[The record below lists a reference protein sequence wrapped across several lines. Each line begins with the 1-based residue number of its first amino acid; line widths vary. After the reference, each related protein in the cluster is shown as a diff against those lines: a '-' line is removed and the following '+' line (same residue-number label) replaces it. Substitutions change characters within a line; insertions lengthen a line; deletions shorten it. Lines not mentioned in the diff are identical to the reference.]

1 MPRKAS
7 ASLLC
12 KPLQSSSNAPII
24 EQGCAGIACHP
35 DRGPHSAAASPGR
48 IASPICPDL
57 VSGRDVHCAGVFRG
71 RRRGY
76 MLFQR
81 LLGWTPMR
89 HWQLVLF
96 AATVAFAEMAMLPS
110 MARAQTVD
118 AAIALAADV
127 SRSIDDEEFQL
138 QRRGYAAAITDPRFM
153 QAIKAGTHGAI
164 ALCFLEWAGSD
175 QLAVVAKWMVIRD
188 GNDAAKFAKIL
199 LDAPRSSAGRTA
211 IGAGIDFA
219 VTQLEADGVSAE
231 RRIIDVSGDGSN
243 NSGRLVTEARDEA
256 VAKGITINGL
266 AIINEKTSGEPGTF
280 RYVHTHP
287 PGGLPN
293 YYRDNVIGGPGAFVL
308 QIVNFDTFAEAM
320 TNKLLTEISDASPHS
335 LRRAVSKRPPALVRY
350 EAQ

>member
-1 MPRKAS
+1 MR
-7 ASLLC
+7 
-12 KPLQSSSNAPII
+12 
-24 EQGCAGIACHP
+24 H
-35 DRGPHSAAASPGR
+35 RR
-48 IASPICPDL
+48 L
-57 VSGRDVHCAGVFRG
+57 VS
-71 RRRGY
+71 
-76 MLFQR
+76 
-81 LLGWTPMR
+81 
-89 HWQLVLF
+89 F
-96 AATVAFAEMAMLPS
+96 AAGVAFATIAVLPAMT
-110 MARAQTVD
+110 RAETADV
-118 AAIALAADV
+118 AIALTVDV

-138 QRRGYAAAITDPRFM
+138 QRQGYAAAVTNPRFV
-153 QAIKAGTHGAI
+153 QAIQSGPHGAV
-164 ALCFLEWAGSD
+164 ALCFLEWAGPD

-188 GNDAAKFAKIL
+188 GKGAAEFAKIL

-219 VTQLEADGVSAE
+219 VAQFETGGVAAK

-266 AIINEKTSGEPGTF
+266 AIINEKTSGEPENF

-320 TNKLLTEISDASPHS
+320 TNKLLIEVSDASPRSRHA
-335 LRRAVSKRPPALVRY
+335 AVP
-350 EAQ
+350 